1 MPQTVNFKA
10 GHRYRI
16 SYDYENALSGSY
28 YWVTAYDAQGAN
40 GLNAN
45 YLYSTVMPVA
55 TSPTHYVQEL
65 NVGGCGSYWVG
76 LYNTQGGQDG
86 NDFTLDNFRVE
97 DPGRHHGYAR
107 VCRCLNRHQRDGH

>member
-65 NVGGCGSYWVG
+65 NVGGCGSV
-76 LYNTQGGQDG
+76 LGGSVQHPG
-86 NDFTLDNFRVE
+86 AARTATTLRSTTS
-97 DPGRHHGYAR
+97 A
-107 VCRCLNRHQRDGH
+107 

>member
-45 YLYSTVMPVA
+45 YLYSTVYA
-55 TSPTHYVQEL
+55 
-65 NVGGCGSYWVG
+65 GG
-76 LYNTQGGQDG
+76 
-86 NDFTLDNFRVE
+86 
-97 DPGRHHGYAR
+97 
-107 VCRCLNRHQRDGH
+107 HQPHSLCTGT